1 MDAKVKSFLAEEGG
15 KFMSEI
21 ARAMLAKPK
30 QLVFNSMLGNTSTA
44 VIEQPKPKMVA
55 VIDTPRK
62 VYPEIAAPVMAV
74 KELAPAES
82 MPSSGAPQD
91 LDYRWECTLKHLGG
105 ASILLREAY
114 ERAVDGGMGD
124 GTAEKFMEAM
134 NEHSGSETDIEKML
148 GMPDARESAER
159 LMGGIKAFRNAAW
172 KAKLPVGGGTVQDIS
187 DARLWNNLL
196 LQEAYSQAKKQP
208 GNSCVLDGNKKEE

>member
-1 MDAKVKSFLAEEGG
+1 MDAKVKAFLAQEGG
-15 KFMSEI
+15 KFVSEL
-21 ARAMLAKPK
+21 ARAMIAKPR
-30 QLVFNSMLGNTSTA
+30 QQIVDNILGTASTTTLA
-44 VIEQPKPKMVA
+44 QPEQPRPIPAQLNAVKVVPRQPVK
-55 VIDTPRK
+55 VID
-62 VYPEIAAPVMAV
+62 E
-74 KELAPAES
+74 PAES
-82 MPSSGAPQD
+82 PSNAPQD

-172 KAKLPVGGGTVQDIS
+172 KAKLPVGGGTIQDIS
-187 DARLWNNLL
+187 DARLWNILL

-208 GNSCVLDGNKKEE
+208 GNQCVLDGNKKEE

>member
-1 MDAKVKSFLAEEGG
+1 MRPEVKSFLAEEGG
-15 KFMSEI
+15 KFISEI
-21 ARAMLAKPK
+21 ARAILARPK
-30 QLVFNSMLGNTSTA
+30 QVVIDSFVGNTSTA
-44 VIEQPKPKMVA
+44 VIEKPQPKPQVL
-55 VIDTPRK
+55 TL
-62 VYPEIAAPVMAV
+62 APVIKV
-74 KELAPAES
+74 KQLEQVN
-82 MPSSGAPQD
+82 PSSNAPQD

-134 NEHSGSETDIEKML
+134 NEHSGSESDIEKML
-148 GMPDARESAER
+148 GMPDAKDSAEK

-172 KAKLPVGGGTVQDIS
+172 KAKLPVGGGTVQDIA